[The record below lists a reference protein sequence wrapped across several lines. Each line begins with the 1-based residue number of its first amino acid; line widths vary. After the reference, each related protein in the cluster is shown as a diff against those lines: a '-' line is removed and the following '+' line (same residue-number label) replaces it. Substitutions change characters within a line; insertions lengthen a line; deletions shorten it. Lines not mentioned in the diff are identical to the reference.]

1 LVQTIIKNKG
11 MKQLFLIAFSIALL
25 STNIFGQGTH
35 DKFKD
40 KFDDVFEEEESGNL
54 TLRFFNALNGEAIPN
69 ATVSLEGLGEFT
81 SDEEGKVRFPIPED
95 DGFLAVHFECPKF
108 ITSDFKVEVIA
119 QTVFF
124 NRFSVSPELD
134 LKHVRIVLDWDSEPK
149 DLDAHFWKE
158 GGYHISYHH
167 TRVLS
172 DGTGGLD
179 RDDMDGFGPET
190 ITIRDIDDLGTY
202 TFAVMDYTNKG
213 NGSANDLAKSKASVK
228 VYGEGRLLH
237 VFNVPQVSA
246 GNKWAVFKISEGQFI
261 EINQV
266 MD

>member
-1 LVQTIIKNKG
+1 MRKLFFIPFLFSLIITFNLSAQTK
-11 MKQLFLIAFSIALL
+11 
-25 STNIFGQGTH
+25 H

-69 ATVSLEGLGEFT
+69 ATVTIEGLGEFK
-81 SDEEGKVRFPIPED
+81 SDEEGKVRFPIPDD
-95 DGFLAVHFECPKF
+95 DGFLNVHFECHKF
-108 ITSDFKVEVIA
+108 ITSDFKIEIIA
-119 QTVFF
+119 QTLFF

-134 LKHVRIVLDWDSEPK
+134 LKHLRIVLDWDSDPK

-158 GGYHISYHH
+158 NGYHISYRH

-172 DGTGGLD
+172 DGTGELD

-190 ITIRDIDDLGTY
+190 ITIRDIDDLASYTY
-202 TFAVMDYTNKG
+202 AVMDYTNKS
-213 NGSANDLAKSKASVK
+213 NGSANDLAKSKATVK
-228 VYGEGRLLH
+228 VYGEGRLLY
-237 VFNVPQVSA
+237 VFNVPQGSS